1 MTQEEKNQIREIIKE
16 EMGALIKSDRYV
28 FTKVLQI
35 LDGRNIQLG
44 KTTGTKIGT
53 ETSQKIGFLSATPI
67 IRQTTTSQTAATF
80 AANTS
85 GISNDTATW
94 NGYTIGDIVAIL
106 QAFGFIA

>member
-1 MTQEEKNQIREIIKE
+1 MNEQEIKQLVREE
-16 EMGALIKSDRYV
+16 LSSLIKSDR
-28 FTKVLQI
+28 FTFEKLIQI

-53 ETSQKIGFLSATPI
+53 ETSQKLAFFGGTPVI
-67 IRQTTTSQTAATF
+67 LQTTTSQTPATF

-85 GISNDTATW
+85 LIANDSATW

-106 QAFGFIA
+106 QAYKLLT